1 LIFTYLKR
9 VKHDFYSFEL
19 ILPKSKYM
27 HIAHRSVSLRL
38 LLETGCTQVKAKL
51 TGSLYWI
58 LVLDPCT
65 GSLYWILVLD
75 PCTGTLYW
83 ILVLDRIK
91 KQQYLGVHSFVSCRL
106 AGEKLVNFCIWQL
119 IDWEC
124 GKPFHFNYSFKFFKP
139 SKTPVH
145 FKFQGHLQAAR
156 ARASSTVHRQTT

>member
-1 LIFTYLKR
+1 MTFTHLNLFCLNLNICTLHIDQSRYVCCWKR
-9 VKHDFYSFEL
+9 DVR
-19 ILPKSKYM
+19 KS
-27 HIAHRSVSLRL
+27 RL
-38 LLETGCTQVKAKL
+38 NWLDPC